1 MKTLKYAARHLAR
14 AKAYTLINVV
24 GLALSLGCFILLA
37 RYLHREYT
45 TDTHCVDREHVIV
58 PLQDTDGN
66 VFTTY
71 MKGDWLNPDTVY
83 IADSQVLERCRFI
96 LMQNSYLKQGEDSHQ
111 AQVLVT
117 DSAFFHLFRY
127 PVRVGEAA
135 LHAPTD
141 AVLTE
146 ACARRFFGS
155 ENPVGKVLTY
165 EGKDMTVRGVIGE
178 PACKTTFHFD
188 LVVSYDLVDH
198 NNWRRLPGEL
208 IHVLPSVDLPAIN
221 RRAGIY
227 RTEAPVE
234 GWFYKENQ
242 RIRYQFLTLEEFY
255 FDHTS
260 TSEDTR
266 LMRRQGNPRYLHLL
280 AGVAVLLLLVGML
293 NFVNLYMVLM
303 MKRSKEYGIKK
314 VFGLHRLPL
323 FLQIYTEN
331 FLLCAAALLPAGAL
345 VEVGQPLLER
355 LAGDTIGYTAFDAW
369 LCTGFLLLFPLLTSL
384 YPYVRYNYR
393 PPMLSLRT
401 IGTSRQS
408 VTVRMGFLFGQYLV
422 TLLLLVLSV
431 YFARQLHQ
439 WLDTPPG
446 FRTEGIVHANL
457 SHESQSRFTLSEEE
471 EKAERARKQEVQ
483 QRIRSCPYVDQA
495 LQVRTDGVLSTG
507 FTATLFNDRG
517 EQQTMYTHFVP
528 SGFFDLYGIPV
539 LDGRV
544 ESEDKGYRMVLNR
557 RAMEMFGYQ
566 NREEAFVRSES
577 PLWIEVTNR
586 GEVVEGGTKLMPVAA
601 VVEDYCNGH
610 LSLGRQPMAFIV
622 DEGGWRDEWALSVT
636 PGHERDLHDYL
647 RQTVQ
652 EVYHS
657 DDFAFTPLAD
667 QVAAIYD
674 DDRRVAWVSTAFALM
689 AIAVS
694 CLGLLGVS
702 LFDLR
707 QRYREIAIRKVNGA
721 KRGDLYRLLFRKYVV
736 VLGAAF
742 VVSVPVAWYIVHRY
756 TADYVVKAPLQWW
769 MFLAALAVVALLS
782 LGTLWWQV
790 RRAASAN
797 PVDSLKRE

>member
-14 AKAYTLINVV
+14 AKAYTLINVI

-45 TDTHCVDREHVIV
+45 VDTHCVDRGRVII
-58 PLQDTDGN
+58 PLRDIDGN
-66 VFTTY
+66 VY
-71 MKGDWLNPDTVY
+71 PSVLNPEWLGLDTLYLVDSQ
-83 IADSQVLERCRFI
+83 IQDRSRIVLLQDDQVRQDESIHQVHVLAADS
-96 LMQNSYLKQGEDSHQ
+96 S
-111 AQVLVT
+111 
-117 DSAFFHLFRY
+117 FFHFFRY
-127 PVRVGEAA
+127 PVRVGEAT

-146 ACARRFFGS
+146 ACARRFFGRK
-155 ENPVGKVLTY
+155 NPVGQTLDYAGHTL
-165 EGKDMTVRGVIGE
+165 TVRGVIGE
-178 PACKTTFHFD
+178 PDCKTTLHFD
-188 LVVSYDLVDH
+188 LVVSYNLIEYWDRMPWELVQ
-198 NNWRRLPGEL
+198 
-208 IHVLPSVDLPAIN
+208 VLPSVDLDAIN
-221 RRAGIY
+221 RHANVY
-227 RTEAPVE
+227 RPV
-234 GWFYKENQ
+234 KESSDGYRVMGQ
-242 RIRYQFLTLEEFY
+242 QTRQQFLTWEEFY
-255 FDHTS
+255 FDQTS
-260 TSEDTR
+260 GDEDTR
-266 LMRRQGNPRYLHLL
+266 LMRSQGNLRYLHLL
-280 AGVAVLLLLVGML
+280 TGVAVLLLLVGML

-331 FLLCAAALLPAGAL
+331 FLLCAVALLPAGAL
-345 VEVGQPLLER
+345 VEIGQPLLER
-355 LAGDTIGYTAFDAW
+355 LAGDAIGYTAFDAW
-369 LCTGFLLLFPLLTSL
+369 LYAGFLLLFPLLTSL
-384 YPYVRYNYR
+384 YPYLRYNYR
-393 PPMLSLRT
+393 PPMLSLRA
-401 IGTSRQS
+401 IGTSRQA

-422 TLLLLVLSV
+422 TVLLLVLSI
-431 YFARQLHQ
+431 YFVRQLHL

-457 SHESQSRFTLSEEE
+457 TPRSHSYLVSSEEE
-471 EKAERARKQEVQ
+471 RQAESARAQEVSR
-483 QRIRSCPYVDQA
+483 RIKSCPYVDKVQPISK
-495 LQVRTDGVLSTG
+495 DGVLTQGYLST
-507 FTATLFNDRG
+507 LLNDRG
-517 EQQTMYTHFVP
+517 EKVAMNMLFVP
-528 SGFFDLYGIPV
+528 NSFFDFYGIPV
-539 LDGRV
+539 LEGNL
-544 ESEDKGYRMVLNR
+544 EGEEEQMVLNR
-557 RAMEMFGYQ
+557 RAMEIFGYLH
-566 NREEAFVRSES
+566 REEAFVRSES
-577 PLWIEVTNR
+577 PLWISVAAD
-586 GEVVEGGTKLMPVAA
+586 GKVVEGGTQLMPVAA

-610 LSLGRQPMAFIV
+610 LSLGRQPMAYIV
-622 DEGGWRDEWALSVT
+622 EGMRGGDEWALSVT
-636 PGHERDLHDYL
+636 PGHERDLRDYL

-689 AIAVS
+689 AIVVS

-721 KRGDLYRLLFRKYVV
+721 KRGDLYRLLFRKYAV

-742 VVSVPVAWYIVHRY
+742 AVSVPVAWYIVHRY